1 VTPSRLL
8 ALAGLLAAALWSAGH
23 ELGAEALPAPADV
36 ETPAAPTE
44 YQVKAAF
51 LYSFAKFV
59 QWPDD
64 AFGKPEGPFVVGVLG
79 DDPFGAVLDQ
89 TLEGKTVLNRPVV
102 IKRFGKVED
111 VQAQILFVGASERRD
126 LARVL
131 KVLRG
136 RAILSAGETEGFA
149 ENGGIVGFKTQ
160 DRRVRFEINLARAE
174 EARLRIS
181 SQLLKLATIV
191 SSRS

>member
-89 TLEGKTVLNRPVV
+89 TLERPVGV
-102 IKRFGKVED
+102 VD
-111 VQAQILFVGASERRD
+111 YLT
-126 LARVL
+126 LAWL
-131 KVLRG
+131 
-136 RAILSAGETEGFA
+136 
-149 ENGGIVGFKTQ
+149 
-160 DRRVRFEINLARAE
+160 
-174 EARLRIS
+174 IS
-181 SQLLKLATIV
+181 SLATVGGAIGSGLEDEQAV
-191 SSRS
+191 RAVAYGYHPEPVGWRDEGNAG